1 MPSAQDRDKEL
12 LTDIWYL
19 AMAGHQL
26 KKGQLI
32 GKVILN
38 RNMVFGR
45 DDEGNIFCLRD
56 LCPHRGVPLS
66 YGNFDGKEIECCYHG
81 WIFNGQGVCTKIP
94 ALGDS
99 AYDTEK
105 IKVFKFPVKE
115 INGNIWVYIPATYRM
130 NYEVMEDA
138 IADFPVSPEKKF
150 MYVSTHELAC
160 DLDNAV
166 IGLIDPAHVPN
177 VHASWWWRSKKKQKR
192 KQKKFIPSK
201 MGFVM
206 AAHQPASN
214 SKVYNLFKKNLEIEI
229 TFSIPG
235 VRVEHI
241 RYGKKGEIVLLTT
254 LSPLTD
260 HTTELNQFFY
270 TNIPLVR
277 LLFPIIRPIGKVF
290 INQDVAVVNK
300 QKEGLKYDPPLM
312 LVGEADQQARWYYKL
327 KDNFRKAVREKE
339 PLEHPLKENTV
350 LTWYT

>member
-1 MPSAQDRDKEL
+1 MTPAQERDKEL

-19 AMAGHQL
+19 AMAGHKL
-26 KKGQLI
+26 RKGQTI
-32 GKVILN
+32 GKEILN

-45 DDEGNIFCLRD
+45 DNNGEVFCLRD

-81 WIFNGQGVCTKIP
+81 WFFDCEGKCTKIP
-94 ALGDS
+94 AIGD
-99 AYDTEK
+99 AQYKTEK
-105 IKVFKFPVKE
+105 IRVFQFPVKE

-130 NYEVMEDA
+130 KQDILEDA
-138 IADFPVSPEKKF
+138 IADIPVAQNKKF
-150 MYVSTHELAC
+150 RYVSTHQLAC

-192 KQKKFIPSK
+192 KEKQFIASK

-214 SKVYNLFKKNLEIEI
+214 SKVYNIFKKKLAIEI

-241 RYGKKGEIVLLTT
+241 KYGDKGEIVLLTCLT
-254 LSPLTD
+254 PLSEN
-260 HTTELNQFFY
+260 TTELNQFLY
-270 TNIPLVR
+270 SNIPLVNF
-277 LLFPIIRPIGKVF
+277 LFPIMRPIGKIF
-290 INQDVAVVNK
+290 INQDVQVVNK
-300 QKEGLKYDPPLM
+300 QKEGLKYNPPLM

-327 KDNFRKAVREKE
+327 KENYRKAVKEKE

-350 LTWYT
+350 LTWFT